1 MLELQPEGFLK
12 WVPTNPYSHMWTQT
26 SNPLHGVMFSA
37 FAAAIPI
44 IFLFVLLLSRKVAGH
59 IATLLTLLLGL
70 IIAVTIFTMP
80 VGLGVMSGLYG
91 FLNGLFPIGWIVFN
105 AVLLYNVSVRTGS
118 FNVVRDSIES
128 VTTDRRLQA
137 LLIGFCFGTFLE
149 GAAGFGAPVAITAGM
164 LVGLGFEPLYA
175 AGICLIANTAP
186 VAFGGIG
193 IAVITAGHLTN
204 IDPNILSKMIAHQL
218 PFIAFIIP
226 LWLVLVVSGWKG
238 AKQIWPAIFV
248 TGASYALTMFL
259 TASFLG
265 PTLPDVLSAIVS
277 IICLLLFLRV
287 WHPKEIWRFPKERVN
302 QPCTSRLTPVQG
314 NAVPNIRA
322 KHTASE
328 LVRAWTPFILLIVFV
343 GNWGITGIQQLLGQV
358 TLLIPFGNIHHAI
371 VSNGTTLTINYT
383 FTWLGAAGTA
393 ILLATILTALML
405 HLAWKDFWE
414 VTWQTLKELSKPLL
428 TIGSIVG
435 FAYVANYSG
444 MSTAIGN
451 ALTVTGAFFPF
462 LSPLLGWFG
471 VFITGSDTSSNALFS
486 NIQSQTAH
494 SLGISPVLSVAA
506 NSSGGVAA
514 KMISPQSIAV
524 ATASAHLPGQE
535 GTLFR
540 FTILHSLGL
549 IFLVCIITYIQA
561 RWATWMIPAISSAS
575 ATTTSSTLSFPE
587 LMAILVSI
595 LIITTLASFGRRYH
609 STNPQT

>member
-1 MLELQPEGFLK
+1 
-12 WVPTNPYSHMWTQT
+12 
-26 SNPLHGVMFSA
+26 
-37 FAAAIPI
+37 
-44 IFLFVLLLSRKVAGH
+44 
-59 IATLLTLLLGL
+59 
-70 IIAVTIFTMP
+70 
-80 VGLGVMSGLYG
+80 
-91 FLNGLFPIGWIVFN
+91 
-105 AVLLYNVSVRTGS
+105 
-118 FNVVRDSIES
+118 
-128 VTTDRRLQA
+128 
-137 LLIGFCFGTFLE
+137 
-149 GAAGFGAPVAITAGM
+149 M

-226 LWLVLVVSGWKG
+226 LWLVLVVSGLKG
-238 AKQIWPAIFV
+238 AKAIWPAIFV
-248 TGASYALTMFL
+248 TGASYALTMFA

-287 WHPKEIWRFPKERVN
+287 WQPKEIWRFPKER
-302 QPCTSRLTPVQG
+302 TESSAST
-314 NAVPNIRA
+314 IRA
-322 KHTASE
+322 KHTMTD

-343 GNWGITGIQQLLGQV
+343 GNWGITGIQSLLGQV

-371 VSNGTTLTINYT
+371 ISNGTALTISYT
-383 FTWLGAAGTA
+383 FAWLGAAGTA
-393 ILLATILTALML
+393 ILFATILTAIML
-405 HLAWKDFWE
+405 RLPWKAFST
-414 VTWQTLKELSKPLL
+414 VTWDTTKELSKPLL

-451 ALTVTGAFFPF
+451 ALTVTGGFFPF

-506 NSSGGVAA
+506 N
-514 KMISPQSIAV
+514 
-524 ATASAHLPGQE
+524 
-535 GTLFR
+535 
-540 FTILHSLGL
+540 
-549 IFLVCIITYIQA
+549 
-561 RWATWMIPAISSAS
+561 
-575 ATTTSSTLSFPE
+575 
-587 LMAILVSI
+587 
-595 LIITTLASFGRRYH
+595 
-609 STNPQT
+609 

>member
-1 MLELQPEGFLK
+1 
-12 WVPTNPYSHMWTQT
+12 MWTQT
-26 SNPLHGVMFSA
+26 ANPLHSILFSA
-37 FAAAIPI
+37 FAAAVPI
-44 IFLFVLLLSRKVAGH
+44 IFLFALLLSRKVAGH

-70 IIAVTIFTMP
+70 LVAIIVFTMP
-80 VGLGVMSGLYG
+80 VGLAAMSGVYG

-118 FNVVRDSIES
+118 FEVVRDSIES

-226 LWLVLVVSGWKG
+226 LWLVLVISGYKG
-238 AKQIWPAIFV
+238 AKAIWPAIFV

-259 TASFLG
+259 TASYLG

-277 IICLLLFLRV
+277 IICLLLFLRI
-287 WHPKEIWRFPKERVN
+287 WHPKENWRFPKEREDSSA
-302 QPCTSRLTPVQG
+302 PIIRTKHSTSDL
-314 NAVPNIRA
+314 I
-322 KHTASE
+322 
-328 LVRAWTPFILLIVFV
+328 RAWTPFILLIVFV
-343 GNWGITGIQQLLGQV
+343 GNWGITGIQQLLGQAS
-358 TLLIPFGNIHHAI
+358 LLIPFGNIHHAI
-371 VSNGTTLTINYT
+371 ISSGTALTINYT
-383 FTWLGAAGTA
+383 FAWLGAAGTA
-393 ILLATILTALML
+393 ILFATILTAVML
-405 HLAWKDFWE
+405 SMRWKVFWD
-414 VTWQTLKELSKPLL
+414 VTWQTLKELFKPLV

-524 ATASAHLPGQE
+524 ATASTKLTNQE
-535 GTLFR
+535 GILFR

-549 IFLVCIITYIQA
+549 IFLVCIITYVQA
-561 RWATWMIPAISSAS
+561 RWATWMIPALSSATS
-575 ATTTSSTLSFPE
+575 TVTSSSLSFGE
-587 LMAILVSI
+587 LMAILASI
-595 LIITTLASFGRRYH
+595 LIIVTLFSFSRRYR
-609 STNPQT
+609 QLRQ